1 MFFSLIPLS
10 PFLGFSSKTP
20 RSLTNFLKS
29 SVEYLTAVIKR
40 NEKRNQDIL
49 TKNVVLNAFVCF
61 TFVRIINFAS
71 QGCLFKGE
79 IDVLFLLF
87 KKQRFLHRTYLVEG
101 VTFPGVTAGVLEEM
115 IK

>member
-1 MFFSLIPLS
+1 M
-10 PFLGFSSKTP
+10 
-20 RSLTNFLKS
+20 
-29 SVEYLTAVIKR
+29 EYLTAVIKR
-40 NEKRNQDIL
+40 KRKRNQVNL

-61 TFVRIINFAS
+61 TFVRVINFAS

-87 KKQRFLHRTYLVEG
+87 KKTTRFLHRTYLVEG